1 MVKKVIMNGY
11 IILDSGSGVS
21 LLPAH
26 DQADNSMDV
35 GSGSLQNCQ
44 GGSLQTTG
52 TRKAELIAPTTDGEE
67 VLLQHKFIVG
77 NVTSCL
83 VSLGQLYQ
91 SGWTIHKDDNSNRL
105 SLQSPGNEISIP
117 VECKNRSFAIK
128 AHVRQVSDVMPSANM
143 ALGGNDEL
151 MVGTVVCAGS
161 EIENSPMN
169 T

>member
-1 MVKKVIMNGY
+1 MVKKIIMNGY

-21 LLPAH
+21 LFPAH
-26 DQADNSMDV
+26 YQADNSMDA
-35 GSGSLQNCQ
+35 GSGSL

-52 TRKAELIAPTTDGEE
+52 TRKVELIAPTTDGEE

-128 AHVRQVSDVMPSANM
+128 AHVRQISDVMSSANM

-151 MVGTVVCAGS
+151 MVGTVVCAGVKLK
-161 EIENSPMN
+161 IHL
-169 T
+169 